1 MSISVK
7 DNLFDML
14 DHISRI
20 IIIEEPNANDV
31 ILVDYAGR
39 PMVYIESISYLILE
53 EVSGRIMKK
62 YNNKAMWEARG
73 GSSFSSSFH
82 AF

>member
-62 YNNKAMWEARG
+62 YNNKAMWEAR
-73 GSSFSSSFH
+73 SSFH

>member
-14 DHISRI
+14 DHILRI
-20 IIIEEPNANDV
+20 ISIIEEPNDV

-62 YNNKAMWEARG
+62 YNNKAMWE
-73 GSSFSSSFH
+73 
-82 AF
+82 

>member
-39 PMVYIESISYLILE
+39 PRCISRAFLI
-53 EVSGRIMKK
+53 
-62 YNNKAMWEARG
+62 
-73 GSSFSSSFH
+73 
-82 AF
+82 

>member
-20 IIIEEPNANDV
+20 ISIIEEPNANDV

-62 YNNKAMWEARG
+62 YNNKAMWE
-73 GSSFSSSFH
+73 
-82 AF
+82 